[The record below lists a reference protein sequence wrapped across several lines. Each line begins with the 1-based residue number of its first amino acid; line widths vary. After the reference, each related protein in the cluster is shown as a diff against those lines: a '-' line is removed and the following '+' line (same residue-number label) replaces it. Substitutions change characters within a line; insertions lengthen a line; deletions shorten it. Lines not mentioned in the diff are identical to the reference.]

1 MMCRALN
8 VPRSTFY
15 AWNKRPVSFRKRT
28 DERLTPL
35 IKQARESSRATYGS
49 LRIIKDLKENGET
62 VGHNRV
68 ARIMR
73 ENNIYAKPKCKWKAT
88 TDSNHSMPVADNL
101 LKRQFKIDIPNK
113 VWVGNITYIWTYSG
127 WTYLATVIDL
137 CGRRVIG
144 WAVDTHMKT
153 ELVQKVFEMAC
164 TMRGNVEPGLIF
176 HTDRG
181 SQYTGDAFQK
191 TLAAHGA
198 KSSMSRKGNCW
209 DNAVAESF
217 FATIKRE
224 LINRTVWMDKK
235 SVQTAIYEYI
245 EVFYNRTR
253 RHNANELMSPVDY
266 ENYCIKIAAEA
277 A

>member
-1 MMCRALN
+1 MISICAKWGCCL
-8 VPRSTFY
+8 
-15 AWNKRPVSFRKRT
+15 
-28 DERLTPL
+28 RLC
-35 IKQARESSRATYGS
+35 
-49 LRIIKDLKENGET
+49 LRL
-62 VGHNRV
+62 
-68 ARIMR
+68 
-73 ENNIYAKPKCKWKAT
+73 
-88 TDSNHSMPVADNL
+88 
-101 LKRQFKIDIPNK
+101 
-113 VWVGNITYIWTYSG
+113 
-127 WTYLATVIDL
+127 
-137 CGRRVIG
+137 
-144 WAVDTHMKT
+144 AVDTHMKT
-153 ELVQKVFEMAC
+153 ELVQKAFEMAC
-164 TMRGNVEPGLIF
+164 TMRGNIEPGLIF

-181 SQYTGDAFQK
+181 SQYTSDAFQK

-209 DNAVAESF
+209 DNAVAEIF
-217 FATIKRE
+217 FTTIKRE

>member
-1 MMCRALN
+1 MMCRSLG
-8 VPRSTFY
+8 VSRSTFY
-15 AWNKRPVSFRKRT
+15 AWNSRPVSLRKKT
-28 DERLTPL
+28 DEWILPI
-35 IKQARESSRATYGS
+35 IKQYHKSSRETYGS
-49 LRIIKDLKENGET
+49 LRITRDLKEAGET

-73 ENNIYAKPKCKWKAT
+73 ENNIYAKPKRKWKAT
-88 TDSNHSMPVADNL
+88 TDSNHLMPVAENL
-101 LKRQFKIDIPNK
+101 LNRQFKTDLPNK
-113 VWVGNITYIWTYSG
+113 VWVGDITYIWTYSG

-137 CGRRVIG
+137 CGRRVVG

-153 ELVQKVFEMAC
+153 NLVQKAFEMAC
-164 TMRGNVEPGLIF
+164 TMRGGIKPGLIF

-181 SQYTGDAFQK
+181 SQYTSDTFQK
-191 TLAAHGA
+191 TLATHGV

-224 LINRTVWMDKK
+224 LINRAVWINKK
-235 SVQTAIYEYI
+235 SVQAAIYEYI
-245 EVFYNRTR
+245 EVFYNRKR
-253 RHNANELMSPVDY
+253 RHNANGLISPVDY
-266 ENYCIKIAAEA
+266 ETLCIKNAAVA